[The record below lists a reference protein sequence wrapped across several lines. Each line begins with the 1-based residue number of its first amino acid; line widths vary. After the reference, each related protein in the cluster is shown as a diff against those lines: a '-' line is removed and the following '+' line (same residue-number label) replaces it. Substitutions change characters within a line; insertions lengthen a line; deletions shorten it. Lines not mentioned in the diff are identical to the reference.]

1 MLRSSW
7 ISARR
12 QSKLRYIL
20 RGPAAGRSKLKLHV
34 AEASGVRVHT
44 IMIEQYRRWFTYE
57 RDVHRLTLDSLT
69 RLTDSQKETAS
80 FQKAVD
86 LLAHVIAARRMWLFR
101 FGVTT
106 DPIELFPREVGIETL
121 TALLQQMESDWDR
134 YLASITDEDL
144 ERVFEYTSYEGKR
157 FRNSIGDI
165 LTQLFGH
172 SWYHRGQI
180 AALVRSLGGEPAV
193 TDFVY
198 WAREAI

>member
-1 MLRSSW
+1 
-7 ISARR
+7 
-12 QSKLRYIL
+12 
-20 RGPAAGRSKLKLHV
+20 
-34 AEASGVRVHT
+34 
-44 IMIEQYRRWFTYE
+44 MIDQYRRWFTYE
-57 RDVHRLTLDSLT
+57 HDVHRLALDSLT
-69 RLTDSQKETAS
+69 RLTDSQKETPS

-86 LLAHVIAARRMWLFR
+86 LLGHVIAARRMWLFR

-106 DPIELFPREVGIETL
+106 DPIELFPRDVKIETL
-121 TALLQQMESDWDR
+121 PAVLERMESDWDQ
-134 YLASITDEDL
+134 YLATITDKDL
-144 ERVFEYTSYEGKR
+144 ERVFEYTSYDGKR